1 MQDSN
6 DTEKWSHSHSE
17 EVYYYEPEAERRL
30 VRRIDMR
37 LIPASMLVYLL
48 CFLDRSNIGNAMV
61 LNADTHDDLV
71 STTHLSAQ
79 EYTTALMIFLVSYTL
94 FETPSN
100 YMLKKFRPSRWLAF
114 LMFSWGALTILLGAV
129 HDFGGIVGVRF
140 LLGAFEAGLFPG
152 MIYCL
157 TFWYKPDERAV
168 RAAMVV
174 ACATLGGA
182 FGGAIAF
189 GIGRMD
195 GTGGLQAWRWLF
207 ILEGIPSC
215 VLAVPIFF
223 WFPDYPET
231 APWLSPA
238 ERELACQRIKGV
250 ASLGHAKITWADT
263 KATLVDWRLY
273 LHYTAFIAISV
284 PFSSISLFS
293 PTIVSGLGYTGL
305 QAQLFTVPPKEA
317 RSWGAFLSLL
327 TASISFF
334 AQGALPPRA
343 FKARYGLLCVAVS
356 FSFAAIPP
364 LLSWLTANLRTTSA
378 STLAV
383 PLNVSIGQIGQ
394 FIGIYIFKANE
405 APGYR
410 TGHFTNAAFL
420 MLGAAVVL
428 VLRAIYTRRNR
439 ANELEKRKKWADM
452 TDEEKA
458 EANKKRRERL
468 AANPGTQ
475 EQKDERARKERERIA
490 AKEQP
495 RTKTTEQK
503 AAQAVKEKERYKAMS
518 EEEKAAKKQRDANW
532 RADNPDKMD
541 QYSERKKIDRAV
553 AALETGKP
561 VKFRNRPKKGGSSS
575 AAGPAPASEGSW
587 EGREAPAQVLHGDTA
602 DPKNI
607 FHRP

>member
-1 MQDSN
+1 MSDSV
-6 DTEKWSHSHSE
+6 DVEKWSRSE
-17 EVYYYEPEAERRL
+17 SDEPRDGNVPYAVDPETERRL
-30 VRRIDMR
+30 VRQIDIR
-37 LIPASMLVYLL
+37 LIPSSMLIYLL
-48 CFLDRSNIGNAMV
+48 CFLDRSNIGNAKL

-71 STTHLSAQ
+71 SNTRLSNQ
-79 EYTTALMIFLVSYTL
+79 EYLVALMIFIVAYTL

-114 LMFSWGALTILLGAV
+114 LMFMWGVMTMILGAV
-129 HDFGGIVGVRF
+129 HNFGGIVGVRF

-168 RAAMVV
+168 RAALIL

-182 FGGAIAF
+182 FGGAIAY
-189 GIGRMD
+189 GVGHMNKA
-195 GTGGLQAWRWLF
+195 GGLQAWRWLF

-215 VLAVPIFF
+215 LLAVPVFF

-231 APWLSPA
+231 ETWLSPE
-238 ERELACQRIKGV
+238 ERELAIQRIKGV
-250 ASLGHAKITWADT
+250 ASLGHAEITWKEA

-273 LHYTAFIAISV
+273 LHYLVYISISV

-305 QAQLFTVPPKEA
+305 QAQLFTVPPYAIAFVITVLVSWASDRREA

-327 TASISFF
+327 IASISFF
-334 AQGALPPRA
+334 AQGGLPA
-343 FKARYGLLCVAVS
+343 HSFKARYGLLCVAVS

-364 LLSWLTANLRTTSA
+364 LLSWLTANLRSTGA

-394 FIGIYIFKANE
+394 IIGVYIFKANE

-420 MLGAAVVL
+420 IVGAVAVL

-439 ANELEKRKKWADM
+439 SLGPQD
-452 TDEEKA
+452 
-458 EANKKRRERL
+458 RL
-468 AANPGTQ
+468 
-475 EQKDERARKERERIA
+475 
-490 AKEQP
+490 
-495 RTKTTEQK
+495 
-503 AAQAVKEKERYKAMS
+503 
-518 EEEKAAKKQRDANW
+518 W
-532 RADNPDKMD
+532 R
-541 QYSERKKIDRAV
+541 
-553 AALETGKP
+553 L
-561 VKFRNRPKKGGSSS
+561 
-575 AAGPAPASEGSW
+575 
-587 EGREAPAQVLHGDTA
+587 
-602 DPKNI
+602 
-607 FHRP
+607 